1 MACLLLVTRFTLFA
15 GGSKARM
22 LESRPSS
29 QGEKHETE
37 GNVVKLKELVLVIGT
52 AAVVLTGCETPY
64 GTPDR
69 TATGALMGG
78 AIGATSGALI
88 GGGRGRG
95 GGGGGALIGGAIG
108 AIAGALIGNSQ
119 DQDEQA
125 RLRRQAP
132 QTYVRVEQGH
142 PLSVADVKA
151 LAQAGI
157 GDELIISQVR
167 NSHTVFHLSSADI
180 IDLKNAGVSEK
191 VIDFLIETP
200 STTAGTEAAHDV
212 VVASAPPPLPPESVV
227 VAPGPDYV
235 WVGGDWVW
243 NGRWVWVGGHWIV
256 PPYHHAVWVGGG
268 WVHGPRGYYRH
279 PGHWR

>member
-1 MACLLLVTRFTLFA
+1 MRILRAADSAVRFVVDASNAKQTVDVQA
-15 GGSKARM
+15 K
-22 LESRPSS
+22 EN
-29 QGEKHETE
+29 ETK
-37 GNVVKLKELVLVIGT
+37 GIVVKMNMLVGWIGT
-52 AAVVLTGCETPY
+52 AVMVLTGCETPY

-69 TATGALMGG
+69 AGTGALMGG

-95 GGGGGALIGGAIG
+95 GEGALIGGAIG
-108 AIAGALIGNSQ
+108 AITGGLIGHSM

-132 QTYVRVEQGH
+132 QTYVRVEEGR
-142 PLSVADVKA
+142 PLSVADVKS

-157 GDELIISQVR
+157 GDDLIISQVR
-167 NSHTVFHLSSADI
+167 SSHTIFHLSSADI
-180 IDLKNAGVSEK
+180 IDLKNSGVSEK
-191 VIDFLIETP
+191 VINFLIETP
-200 STTAGTEAAHDV
+200 STTAGTEASHDV
-212 VVASAPPPLPPESVV
+212 VVASAPPPAPPETVV
-227 VAPGPDYV
+227 IAPGPGYA

-256 PPYHHAVWVGGG
+256 PPYHHALWVGGG
-268 WVHGPRGYYRH
+268 WVHGPRGYYRR